1 MKQRFPVIMLVVGF
15 LAFGLSGLQAQNK
28 NAALVGQAPQKHQQQ
43 AQTEERAVSTH
54 TTVKS
59 RMAQEQEAILA
70 LVEEMK
76 ANIEN
81 PNYDMAAAVKR
92 LQQSPYVVY
101 TLNYFD
107 PEFPIVFRT
116 GDAAKDL
123 EAYNAAKE
131 AWLAKQNN

>member
-1 MKQRFPVIMLVVGF
+1 MAII
-15 LAFGLSGLQAQNK
+15 LSMF
-28 NAALVGQAPQKHQQQ
+28 
-43 AQTEERAVSTH
+43 STRPIH
-54 TTVKS
+54 
-59 RMAQEQEAILA
+59 RLNPRLAILA

-101 TLNYFD
+101 TLNHFD

-123 EAYNAAKE
+123 EAYNAAKAE
-131 AWLAKQNN
+131 WLAKQNN